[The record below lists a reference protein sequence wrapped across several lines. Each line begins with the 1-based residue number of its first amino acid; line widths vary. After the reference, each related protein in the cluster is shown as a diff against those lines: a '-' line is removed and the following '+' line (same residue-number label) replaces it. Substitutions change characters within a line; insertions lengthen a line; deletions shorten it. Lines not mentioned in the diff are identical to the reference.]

1 LFFSEGTG
9 IALGIWH
16 TDYINGLTNQREVN
30 PVSEV
35 DYLIKELEQRRS
47 VINIEIK
54 RIKVKASET
63 GEVMPD
69 HLKSRMKRLE
79 DQRDWL
85 NRSIE
90 KLIYQSGNSVLGK
103 SFFAH

>member
-1 LFFSEGTG
+1 MS
-9 IALGIWH
+9 
-16 TDYINGLTNQREVN
+16 D
-30 PVSEV
+30 V

-47 VINIEIK
+47 VINIEIQRLK
-54 RIKVKASET
+54 TQVSET
-63 GEVMPD
+63 GAEPAD
-69 HLKSRMKRLE
+69 HLKNRMKRLE
-79 DQRDWL
+79 GQRDWL